1 MKQLI
6 PAKLYNLALKL
17 DSPLFVVGGVCRDY
31 LAGLTCAHRD
41 WDICAAIGAEEFKTA
56 ATEAGFTVTA
66 VYAHTGTVRLSADGE
81 EYEYTCFRTDRYVR
95 GTHNP
100 EEVYFTDDINLDARR
115 RDFKCNAVYYDIRA
129 DKFCDPLGGID
140 DIKNK
145 VVNTVVDADKVFGE
159 DGLRLMRLAR
169 ISAQIGF
176 TPSKE
181 CVSGATANA
190 TLIEDIAKERIWTE
204 LYALLRA
211 DLKYGVSGGQYYG
224 LLLLHR
230 IGVLGKILPELAL
243 GDGMMQNE
251 YHSYDVLGHS
261 LRCVY
266 YAPPEIRL
274 AALLHDI
281 GKPYC
286 KINFGKFHRHEDVGE
301 RIAEEVCARLR
312 VSKKLT
318 ERTCALTRW
327 HMYDLSGETS
337 EKKLRKFLVAHADIL
352 DDLLALKQ
360 ADFSACKDDTSVAPC
375 VVRWSGVYEAM
386 KREGVPLSL
395 KELAVRG
402 DGLIAEGVPPEL
414 TGRALSYL
422 LGECAAGN
430 ISNERER
437 LIKHAKSFVKN
448 LNA

>member
-1 MKQLI
+1 MKNLT
-6 PAKLYNLALKL
+6 PAKLYDLALNL
-17 DSPLFVVGGVCRDY
+17 DRPLYVVGGICRDF
-31 LAGLTCAHRD
+31 LAGLTPAYRD
-41 WDICAAIGAEEFKTA
+41 WDICAAVGAEELKA
-56 ATEAGFTVTA
+56 AAIGAGFTVTA
-66 VYAHTGTVRLSADGE
+66 VYSHTGTVRLSADGE
-81 EYEYTCFRTDRYVR
+81 EFEYTSFRTDRYIR
-95 GTHNP
+95 GTHSP

-129 DKFCDPLGGID
+129 DKFCDPLGGTDEIRSK
-140 DIKNK
+140 II
-145 VVNTVVDADKVFGE
+145 NTVVDADKVFGE

-169 ISAQIGF
+169 IAAQTGF

-181 CVSGATANA
+181 CLNGAAANA
-190 TLIEDIAKERIWTE
+190 GLIEDIAKERVWAE
-204 LYALLRA
+204 LNALLNA
-211 DLKYGVSGGQYYG
+211 DLKYGISGGQYDG
-224 LLLLHR
+224 LLLLNR
-230 IGVLGKILPELAL
+230 IGVLAKILPELAL

-251 YHSYDVLGHS
+251 YHSYDVLRHS

-286 KINFGKFHRHEDVGE
+286 KLNFGKFHRHEEEGE
-301 RIAEEVCARLR
+301 RIAAEVCARLR

-318 ERTCALTRW
+318 ERTCALVRW

-337 EKKLRKFLVAHADIL
+337 EKKLRKFLVANADIL
-352 DDLLALKQ
+352 EDLLALKQ

-375 VVRWSGVYEAM
+375 VVRWRGVYGKM
-386 KREGVPLSL
+386 KNEGVPLSL

-402 DGLIAEGVPPEL
+402 DELIKEGVPPAL
-414 TGRALSYL
+414 TGRALAYL

-430 ISNERER
+430 ISNGRER
-437 LIKHAKSFVKN
+437 LIKHARNFVKN
-448 LNA
+448 IKA